1 MSTWIGADDPG
12 NIPGD
17 EPRSLGELLRAW
29 FGNPEITMPP
39 GVAIVPSHEP
49 EAGQ

>member
-12 NIPGD
+12 NIPGN

-29 FGNPEITMPP
+29 FGNPEITMLP
-39 GVAIVPSHEP
+39 GAAIVPSHEP